1 MTEIS
6 IEIKGLK
13 ETQRE
18 MERIVRDLRGEPY
31 LNAMRRATL
40 LVQRSAKKKAPV
52 DTGRLRASIV
62 PEVRAQGNLVTGVV
76 GSNVKYAA
84 FVELGTVAHFVP
96 GKYIGRWA
104 DRKGFFKGM
113 RTVSSSWGL
122 FVSGEAQPY
131 LEPAFAEN
139 AERIV
144 RMLGDAVGDIV
155 IEGGD

>member
-40 LVQRSAKKKAPV
+40 LVQRSAMKKVPV
-52 DTGRLRASIV
+52 DTSRLKNSIT

-84 FVELGTVAHFVP
+84 FVELGTKAHFVP
-96 GKYIGRWA
+96 QQYIGTWA
-104 DRKGFFKGM
+104 RRHGFGDR
-113 RTVSSSWGL
+113 GL

-155 IEGGD
+155 TEGGD

>member
-31 LNAMRRATL
+31 LSAMRRATL
-40 LVQRSAKKKAPV
+40 LVQRSAKIKAPV
-52 DTGRLRASIV
+52 DTGRLRASIT

-76 GSNVKYAA
+76 GSNVKYAH
-84 FVELGTVAHFVP
+84 FVELGTKAHFVP
-96 GKYIGRWA
+96 QQYIGTWA
-104 DRKGFFKGM
+104 RRHGLGDR
-113 RTVSSSWGL
+113 GL
-122 FVSGEAQPY
+122 FVSGRAQPY
-131 LEPAFAEN
+131 LEPAFVEN

-155 IEGGD
+155 EGGGD

>member
-6 IEIKGLK
+6 IEIRGLK

-40 LVQRSAKKKAPV
+40 LVQRSAKQKAPV
-52 DTGRLRASIV
+52 DTGRLRASIT

-76 GSNVKYAA
+76 GSDVKYAA

-96 GKYIGRWA
+96 QQYIGTWA
-104 DRKGFFKGM
+104 RRHGLGDR
-113 RTVSSSWGL
+113 GL
-122 FVSGEAQPY
+122 FVSGKAQPY

-155 IEGGD
+155 EEGGD

>member
-6 IEIKGLK
+6 IEIRGLK

-40 LVQRSAKKKAPV
+40 LVQRSAKIKAPV
-52 DTGRLRASIV
+52 DTGRLRASIT
-62 PEVRAQGNLVTGVV
+62 PEVRWQGNTAVGVV
-76 GSNVKYAA
+76 GSNVEYAP
-84 FVELGTVAHFVP
+84 FQELGTAAGARSMGTRMAASYWHA
-96 GKYIGRWA
+96 GT
-104 DRKGFFKGM
+104 KGHPFL
-113 RTVSSSWGL
+113 RP
-122 FVSGEAQPY
+122 A
-131 LEPAFAEN
+131 LEEN

-155 IEGGD
+155 TEGGE